1 MEDRYGKFMM
11 LINNINICIKRIEN
25 DQMHKYNLRSYHI
38 SCLYNLYKH
47 KGITATDLVEMT
59 QQDKASISR
68 SIDFLQ
74 DNEYIYCQSKTLK
87 KYKSPILLTQKGQL
101 VAKEIADK
109 IDMVLKQLDQL
120 LTDSQREEFYQN
132 LQNIYQALKNVQE
145 RKSVEDEH

>member
-11 LINNINICIKRIEN
+11 LINNINRCIKRIEN

-38 SCLYNLYKH
+38 SCLYNLYKY

>member
-11 LINNINICIKRIEN
+11 LINNINRCIKRIEN

-47 KGITATDLVEMT
+47 KGTTATDLVEMT

-74 DNEYIYCQSKTLK
+74 DKEYIYCQSKTLK
-87 KYKSPILLTQKGQL
+87 KYKSLILLTQKGQL

-109 IDMVLKQLDQL
+109 IDLVLKQLDQL

>member
-11 LINNINICIKRIEN
+11 LINNINRCIKRIEN

-47 KGITATDLVEMT
+47 KGTTATDLVEMT

-87 KYKSPILLTQKGQL
+87 KDKSPILLTQKGQL

>member
-11 LINNINICIKRIEN
+11 LINNINRCIKRIEN

-74 DNEYIYCQSKTLK
+74 DKEYIYCQSKTLK

-101 VAKEIADK
+101 VAKKIADK
-109 IDMVLKQLDQL
+109 IDLVLKQLDQL

>member
-11 LINNINICIKRIEN
+11 LINNINRCIKRIEN

-74 DNEYIYCQSKTLK
+74 DNEYIYCQSKNFDTHVF
-87 KYKSPILLTQKGQL
+87 S
-101 VAKEIADK
+101 
-109 IDMVLKQLDQL
+109 
-120 LTDSQREEFYQN
+120 SQ
-132 LQNIYQALKNVQE
+132 
-145 RKSVEDEH
+145 

>member
-1 MEDRYGKFMM
+1 M
-11 LINNINICIKRIEN
+11 
-25 DQMHKYNLRSYHI
+25 
-38 SCLYNLYKH
+38 
-47 KGITATDLVEMT
+47 
-59 QQDKASISR
+59 QDK
-68 SIDFLQ
+68 
-74 DNEYIYCQSKTLK
+74 EYIYCQSKTLK

>member
-11 LINNINICIKRIEN
+11 LINNINRCIKRIEN

-74 DNEYIYCQSKTLK
+74 DKEYIYCQSKTLK
-87 KYKSPILLTQKGQL
+87 KYKSPILLTHKGQL

>member
-11 LINNINICIKRIEN
+11 LINNINRCIKRIEN

-47 KGITATDLVEMT
+47 KGITATYLVEMT
-59 QQDKASISR
+59 KQDKSSISL

-120 LTDSQREEFYQN
+120 LT
-132 LQNIYQALKNVQE
+132 
-145 RKSVEDEH
+145 

>member
-11 LINNINICIKRIEN
+11 LINNINRCIKRIEN

-87 KYKSPILLTQKGQL
+87 KYESPILLTQKGQL

>member
-1 MEDRYGKFMM
+1 M
-11 LINNINICIKRIEN
+11 LSFVEEFGLLKIK
-25 DQMHKYNLRSYHI
+25 
-38 SCLYNLYKH
+38 
-47 KGITATDLVEMT
+47 
-59 QQDKASISR
+59 
-68 SIDFLQ
+68 
-74 DNEYIYCQSKTLK
+74 SKTLK

-109 IDMVLKQLDQL
+109 IDLVLKQLDQL

>member
-47 KGITATDLVEMT
+47 KWKTATDLVEMT